1 MENQQESI
9 SIFILSICMLKKY
22 LISTSSGEPNSKI
35 TFFLFLPFF
44 FKEYVQFLLLC
55 FNCFRVSRPNI
66 RLRKTRFLSPI
77 STAGNL
83 LMLHMIFFMFQAT
96 TTFQVVIVRQSH
108 SHRVSTAPGQFRIEK
123 VALVIKWDAK
133 IAVLFLPKKQCVK
146 KLSQWVCTAIY

>member
-83 LMLHMIFFMFQAT
+83 LILYMIFSCFKQ
-96 TTFQVVIVRQSH
+96 R
-108 SHRVSTAPGQFRIEK
+108 RLFRSSSFDNRIHIESPTPLASSASK
-123 VALVIKWDAK
+123 R
-133 IAVLFLPKKQCVK
+133 
-146 KLSQWVCTAIY
+146 